1 MASQDHIRN
10 PIEWGW
16 DKITLAALTVGSL
29 GRSLGGSEES
39 RNAPLPAV
47 YRIKVTDLRD
57 AVVRGLD
64 DFGAYR
70 TDVIFLCLIYPL
82 VGISLALL
90 TFGYETLPLLFP
102 LASGFALVGPVAAV
116 GLYEMSR
123 RREQGI
129 PITWADAFGA
139 ISSPAFGAILV
150 LGLVLLAIFL
160 LWLLAANVIYE
171 LTLGP
176 EPPVSIAAFVRD
188 VFTTRAGWA
197 MIAVGVGVG
206 LLFALL
212 VLAISVVSFPLLLDR
227 DVGLRTALLTSIR
240 AVTANPGPM
249 AVWGLIVAGGL
260 LIGSIPAF
268 LGLIIVMPVLGH
280 ATWHLYRKV
289 VDPSTLQS
297 ALAGAPN

>member
-16 DKITLAALTVGSL
+16 DQITLATLTVGSL

-47 YRIKVTDLRD
+47 CRIKITDLRD
-57 AVVRGLD
+57 ALVRALD

-82 VGISLALL
+82 VGIALAWL
-90 TFGYETLPLLFP
+90 TFGNETLPLLFP

-139 ISSPAFGAILV
+139 INSPAFGAILV
-150 LGLVLLAIFL
+150 LGLALLAIFL

-176 EPPVSIAAFVRD
+176 EPPVSIAAFARD
-188 VFTTRAGWA
+188 VFTTSAGWA
-197 MIAVGVGVG
+197 MIVVGVGVG
-206 LLFALL
+206 FLFALL
-212 VLAISVVSFPLLLDR
+212 VQAISVVSFPLLLDR
-227 DVGLRTALLTSIR
+227 DVGLRTAVLTSIN

-260 LIGSIPAF
+260 VIGSIPAF

-289 VDPSTLQS
+289 VEPSTSQS
-297 ALAGAPN
+297 VLASVPN